1 MKRGLPALAAI
12 VVMELLCG
20 CSAKRTHAKAR
31 LPDPYGIRFA
41 EEAAARGIRYQWP
54 PQPKPMRNLE
64 AFGVGCAFFD
74 YDNDG
79 FQDVLL
85 VSKPHPILYRNRGDG
100 TFEDVT
106 HSTKLDNLRGDW
118 KGCAIG
124 DFEGNGTLGILLTGY
139 RCLALLRNDDGR
151 RFVDVTKQAGLSP
164 TNRGHWGASAGFMDL
179 AGHGRMDLVLL
190 NYVVFGPHEPQYCE
204 LRPGIRSGCPPA
216 TYKPEFGE
224 LWENVGGGRFRNVTE
239 QSGMKATHGKCLVV
253 AFMDLMGNGRMSFY
267 IGNDGTPADFMFNE
281 GHMHFTNIGLPT
293 GLAWGELPGHAMAAM
308 GADWADYNRDG
319 RLDLAV
325 SGFSDESY
333 SVVRND
339 GMGVFEHVADSLG
352 IAGPTLKPLGFGTKW
367 LDMDND
373 GWPDLSYANGHVY
386 DNTNEIDPLSSYRE
400 PLMLFHNDHGA
411 HFEDLVPRMDPAIAK
426 PIVGRGSATG
436 DFDNDGRMDLLVVD
450 YEGSPLLL
458 HNQSQ
463 TANHWITLDLRGL
476 PPNRFAYGAEVS
488 ARTGNTVWVGQVS
501 PASSYLSSSD
511 PRIHFGLGPITRL
524 DSLRIRWP
532 DGRTD
537 VFRGVSADRILRVEE
552 RPGQHARIFAW
563 RGGAT

>member
-1 MKRGLPALAAI
+1 
-12 VVMELLCG
+12 
-20 CSAKRTHAKAR
+20 
-31 LPDPYGIRFA
+31 
-41 EEAAARGIRYQWP
+41 
-54 PQPKPMRNLE
+54 
-64 AFGVGCAFFD
+64 
-74 YDNDG
+74 
-79 FQDVLL
+79 
-85 VSKPHPILYRNRGDG
+85 
-100 TFEDVT
+100 
-106 HSTKLDNLRGDW
+106 
-118 KGCAIG
+118 
-124 DFEGNGTLGILLTGY
+124 
-139 RCLALLRNDDGR
+139 
-151 RFVDVTKQAGLSP
+151 
-164 TNRGHWGASAGFMDL
+164 
-179 AGHGRMDLVLL
+179 MDLVLL

-411 HFEDLVPRMDPAIAK
+411 HFEDLVPRMDPAVAK

-537 VFRGVSADRILRVEE
+537 IFRGVSADRILRVEE
-552 RPGQHARIFAW
+552 RPGQHARIVTW